1 MLADDHVDQ
10 IFFGASVHYSKN
22 GQMQPEIS
30 IVGIDE
36 TDPLRG
42 LISWI
47 SPMAKAL
54 IKTREGD
61 IVQLKTPAGI
71 DEIEIVSVEYR
82 EIVLSAD

>member
-1 MLADDHVDQ
+1 
-10 IFFGASVHYSKN
+10 
-22 GQMQPEIS
+22 
-30 IVGIDE
+30 
-36 TDPLRG
+36 